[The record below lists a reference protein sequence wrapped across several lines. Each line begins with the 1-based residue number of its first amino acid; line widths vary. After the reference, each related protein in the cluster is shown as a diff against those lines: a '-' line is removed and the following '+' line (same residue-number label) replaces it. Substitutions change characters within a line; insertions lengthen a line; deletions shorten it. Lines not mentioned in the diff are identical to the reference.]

1 MNTRKEENFFFQYS
15 LQTVLILVSCILSDA
30 EIDAMMQEA
39 DADGNGVVNYSEF
52 VKIMASR

>member
-1 MNTRKEENFFFQYS
+1 MNTRKEENIFFQYS